1 MKKPNLFIHTVV
13 IALLAIPFGS
23 QAASWSCKQGN
34 NVREIHIQSES
45 PASPVPCSVVYKKI
59 TEGAADQTL
68 WSAASDAAYCEERAK
83 AFVEKQVSWGW
94 TCAENAGAESTAT
107 KPSN

>member
-1 MKKPNLFIHTVV
+1 MKILSLVSQTVAV
-13 IALLAIPFGS
+13 ALLVIPFSS
-23 QAASWSCKQGN
+23 QAESWTCKQGN

-45 PASPVPCSVVYKKI
+45 PSSPVPCSVVYKKV
-59 TEGAADQTL
+59 TEGAEDQTL
-68 WSAASDAAYCEERAK
+68 WTAENDAGYCEEKAK

-94 TCAENAGAESTAT
+94 TCEETAGGESAAT